1 MARSVEE
8 ELQSVVDAEV
18 SNSVNYVPINH
29 VELQYVLYFH
39 RLDQVEL
46 RLRKES

>member
-18 SNSVNYVPINH
+18 SNSVNYVAINR
-29 VELQYVLYFH
+29 V
-39 RLDQVEL
+39 
-46 RLRKES
+46 

>member
-18 SNSVNYVPINH
+18 SNSVNYVPINY
-29 VELQYVLYFH
+29 VDVLYFH